1 MANTS
6 NNEFERMRLERE
18 LDTAVAQRERLE
30 AHIARLQERI
40 ARLNGG
46 GSAVS
51 SAQELEIYRALQER
65 HQSEP
70 LADSGAA
77 TLPTDVRTRIEDDTR
92 AHG

>member
-6 NNEFERMRLERE
+6 NNDFERMRLERE

-51 SAQELEIYRALQER
+51 SAQEQEVYRALQER

-70 LADSGAA
+70 SAVSGAT
-77 TLPTDVRTRIEDDTR
+77 TLPAEVRTRIEDDTR